1 MNVVP
6 FRDAELDRSQWRSA
20 ELEKLVQ
27 TFNAAVDEG
36 NAAGWEVGMTE
47 LGDPQLY
54 LLGPGPEYDCILCVS
69 RVGQQY
75 VLEDGHGQIL
85 GEHNS
90 LRTIGERAWAA
101 VCGRKRSF
109 AARITLVACAIG
121 ETFEE
126 KLEALLE
133 GPAELLTHLGPQLAA
148 LA

>member
-6 FRDAELDRSQWRSA
+6 FTDAERDSSQWRSA
-20 ELEKLVQ
+20 ELEKLVP
-27 TFNAAVDEG
+27 TLNAAVAEG
-36 NAAGWEVGMTE
+36 DAASWEAGVTE
-47 LGDPQLY
+47 RGDPQLY

-69 RVGQQY
+69 RVDQQY

-90 LRTIGERAWAA
+90 LTTIGERVWAV
-101 VCGRKRSF
+101 VCGRKRAL
-109 AARITLVACAIG
+109 AARITLVACAIR

-126 KLEALLE
+126 KLEPLLE

>member
-6 FRDAELDRSQWRSA
+6 FTDATRDSSQWRSA
-20 ELEKLVQ
+20 ELEKLVA
-27 TFNAAVDEG
+27 TFNAAVEEG
-36 NAAGWEVGMTE
+36 DAASWEAGVTE

-75 VLEDGHGQIL
+75 VLEDGHGKIL

-90 LRTIGERAWAA
+90 LTAIGERAWAA
-101 VCGRKRSF
+101 VCGRKRAL
-109 AARITLVACAIG
+109 AARITLVACAIR

-126 KLEALLE
+126 KLEPLLE

-148 LA
+148 LT